1 MTNEDFQALHDKR
14 TRGLSL
20 SEEEQTSL
28 NAWYARLDQEES
40 RMLNSVVA
48 SDRVSVLHGQIQ
60 AAQTEL
66 LSVTQRIQATTV
78 ENSRLQEEIATLQ
91 GQLTRRSKAQPV

>member
-1 MTNEDFQALHDKR
+1 VTNEDFQALHDKR

-20 SEEEQTSL
+20 SEKEQTSL

-48 SDRVSVLHGQIQ
+48 SDRVSVLHAQIQ

-91 GQLTRRSKAQPV
+91 GPRLGRPTED